1 MAWFISAILDAG
13 VATAGVVICS
23 ILVFVNVEGVFF
35 YQRGSRRKASSTLA
49 NLGCFVNL

>member
-35 YQRGSRRKASSTLA
+35 FISAVVVVRL
-49 NLGCFVNL
+49 VVP

>member
-35 YQRGSRRKASSTLA
+35 LSVR
-49 NLGCFVNL
+49 